1 MTAVRRPLS
10 LRALEGAAALASTAW
25 PVMERLLPERL
36 EFDDTQ
42 SIWHAG
48 TSDYRPR
55 PSLEG
60 SITAD
65 LAIIGG
71 GFTGVSTAYHIAQRF
86 PQRRIVLLEATSLA
100 NGASGRNGGL
110 ALNWINGIDTSDPD
124 LTRKV
129 YGLTSAG
136 LCAIRTLIER
146 HRLTVDHRFD
156 GTLTLHTS
164 PERAEA
170 AHAEGEYLRGLGIPV
185 QFLYRNEL
193 APQFNACGVYG
204 ATFEPDTGQ
213 INGAQFVRGLR
224 PILEER
230 GVAIYEQTPV
240 LRIQTGRIIR
250 LTTPRGEVR
259 TPAVVLATNGYTSKL
274 GLFRDALFPLHSSVF
289 ATAPLTP
296 AQREELGWRSFAGFA
311 DDRDR
316 ISYGSLTCT
325 GHLVFGGGSNQAYAY
340 LFNNRTRFPMQ
351 SGIARRAQEAI
362 RQTLLEYFPAASA
375 LPIAC
380 RWSGV
385 LGITLNRQPLWGRCG
400 EYKNIYYALGYSGH
414 GITLANLAGEF
425 IADLYGGDDSR
436 WRWLPF
442 YERRYPPIPPE
453 PFRWLGYQAFT
464 RLTGRS
470 PRV

>member
-10 LRALEGAAALASTAW
+10 LRLLEGAAALASTTW
-25 PVMERLLPERL
+25 PLMGRLLPERL
-36 EFDDTQ
+36 EFDETQ
-42 SIWHAG
+42 SIWHTG
-48 TSDYRPR
+48 TPDYQPR
-55 PSLEG
+55 LPLEG
-60 SITAD
+60 STTTD

-129 YGLTSAG
+129 HGLTSAG
-136 LCAIRTLIER
+136 LRAIRTLIER
-146 HRLTVDHRFD
+146 RRLPVDHRFD

-170 AHAEGEYLRGLGIPV
+170 AHAEVEYLHGLGIPV
-185 QFLYRNEL
+185 QFLPREAL
-193 APQFNACGVYG
+193 ASQFNACGVYG

-224 PILEER
+224 PILEEH
-230 GVAIYEQTPV
+230 GVVVYEQTPV
-240 LRIQTGRIIR
+240 LRLRVGREIH

-259 TPAVVLATNGYTSKL
+259 ARAVVLATNGYTSKL

-289 ATAPLTP
+289 ATAPLTRSQLE
-296 AQREELGWRSFAGFA
+296 ALGWHAFAGFA

-316 ISYGSLTCT
+316 ISYGSLSPA
-325 GHLVFGGGSNQAYAY
+325 GHLVFGGGSNQSYAY
-340 LFNNRTRFPMQ
+340 LFNNRTRLPVP
-351 SGIARRAQEAI
+351 SGRAHRAQAAI
-362 RQTLLEYFPAASA
+362 RQTFLEYFPAASV

-400 EYKNIYYALGYSGH
+400 EYRNIYYALGYSGH

>member
-1 MTAVRRPLS
+1 MASTQRS
-10 LRALEGAAALASTAW
+10 LTTRVLEGAASLASRTW
-25 PVMERLLPERL
+25 PVAARFFPERL
-36 EFDDTQ
+36 EFDETQ

-48 TSDYRPR
+48 TPDYQPR
-55 PSLEG
+55 APLARTISV
-60 SITAD
+60 D

-71 GFTGVSTAYHIAQRF
+71 GFTGVSTAYHVSQRF
-86 PQRRIVLLEATSLA
+86 PQHRIVLLEATSLA

-110 ALNWINGIDTSDPD
+110 ALNWINGIDTDDPD

-129 YGLTSAG
+129 YDLTSAG
-136 LCAIRTLIER
+136 LQTIRTLIER
-146 HRLTVDHRFD
+146 HRLSVDHRFD
-156 GTLTLHTS
+156 GTLTLYTS
-164 PERAEA
+164 SARAEA
-170 AHAEGEYLRGLGIPV
+170 AHAEAEYLRELGIPV
-185 QFLYRNEL
+185 RFLPSGEL
-193 APQFNACGVYG
+193 VAHFDARGVYG

-213 INGAQFVRGLR
+213 INGAQFVRSLR

-250 LTTPRGEVR
+250 LTTPQGEVYA
-259 TPAVVLATNGYTSKL
+259 PAVVLATNGYTNKL

-296 AQREELGWRSFAGFA
+296 EQQQTLGWRAFAGFA
-311 DDRDR
+311 DDLDR
-316 ISYGSLTCT
+316 ISYGALTCT
-325 GHLVFGGGSNQAYAY
+325 GHLVFGGGSNQSYAY
-340 LFNNRTRFPMQ
+340 LFNNRTRLPPE
-351 SGIARRAQEAI
+351 SALARRAQAAI
-362 RQTLLEYFPAASA
+362 AQTLAGYFPAISDIPVAR
-375 LPIAC
+375 

-385 LGITLNRQPLWGRCG
+385 LGITLNRQPLWGRWG
-400 EYKNIYYALGYSGH
+400 EYRNIYYALGYSGH

-442 YERRYPPIPPE
+442 YQSRYPPIPPE

>member
-1 MTAVRRPLS
+1 MAPTQRS
-10 LRALEGAAALASTAW
+10 LTSRILESAAALTARTW
-25 PVMERLLPERL
+25 PLAAQLLPERL
-36 EFDDTQ
+36 EFDDTP

-48 TSDYRPR
+48 TPDYQPR
-55 PSLEG
+55 PPLRGVIS
-60 SITAD
+60 AD

-71 GFTGVSTAYHIAQRF
+71 GFTGVSTAYHVTRRF

-110 ALNWINGIDTSDPD
+110 ALNWINGVDTDDPE
-124 LTRKV
+124 LTRKI
-129 YGLTSAG
+129 YTLTSAG
-136 LCAIRTLIER
+136 LIAIRTLIER
-146 HRLTVDHRFD
+146 HRLPVDHRFD

-170 AHAEGEYLRGLGIPV
+170 AHAEAEYLQELGIPV
-185 QFLYRNEL
+185 RFLPPSDLRSQFD
-193 APQFNACGVYG
+193 ACGIYG
-204 ATFEPDTGQ
+204 ATLEPGTGQ

-224 PILEER
+224 PVLEEC

-240 LRIQTGRIIR
+240 LRIQIGRIIR
-250 LTTPRGEVR
+250 LTTPHGEVYA
-259 TPAVVLATNGYTSKL
+259 PAVVLATNGYTSKL

-296 AQREELGWRSFAGFA
+296 EQQQNLGWRAFAGFA
-311 DDRDR
+311 DDCDR
-316 ISYGSLTCT
+316 IAYGSLTCT
-325 GHLVFGGGSNQAYAY
+325 GHLVFGGGSNQAYVY
-340 LFNNRTRFPMQ
+340 LFNNGTRLPPE
-351 SGIARRAQEAI
+351 SAVARRSQAAI
-362 RQTLLEYFPAASA
+362 VRTLARYFPSA
-375 LPIAC
+375 TMLPIAY

-385 LGITLNRQPLWGRCG
+385 LDITLNRQPLWGRWG
-400 EYKNIYYALGYSGH
+400 EYRNVYYALGYSGH

-442 YERRYPPIPPE
+442 YQSRYPPIPPE

>member
-1 MTAVRRPLS
+1 MAPTQRS
-10 LRALEGAAALASTAW
+10 LTTRFLEGAAALAASAW
-25 PVMERLLPERL
+25 PLAARLCHERL
-36 EFDDTQ
+36 EFDDTL

-48 TSDYRPR
+48 TPDYQPR
-55 PSLEG
+55 PPLRSV
-60 SITAD
+60 ITAD

-71 GFTGVSTAYHIAQRF
+71 GFTGVSTAYHVARRF
-86 PQRRIVLLEATSLA
+86 PQRRVVLLEATSLA

-110 ALNWINGIDTSDPD
+110 ALNWINGIGTDDPD

-129 YGLTSAG
+129 YDLTSAG
-136 LCAIRTLIER
+136 LIAIQTLIE
-146 HRLTVDHRFD
+146 HERLLVDHRFD

-170 AHAEGEYLRGLGIPV
+170 AHAEAEYLCRLGIPV
-185 QFLYRNEL
+185 RFLHRSEL
-193 APQFNACGVYG
+193 ASHFDARGVSG
-204 ATFEPDTGQ
+204 ATLEPGTGQ

-224 PILEER
+224 PTLEER

-240 LRIQTGRIIR
+240 LRIRTGRIIR
-250 LTTPRGEVR
+250 LTTPQGAVCA
-259 TPAVVLATNGYTSKL
+259 PAVVLATNGYTGKL
-274 GLFRDALFPLHSSVF
+274 GLFRDALFPLHSSVL
-289 ATAPLTP
+289 ATAPLSP
-296 AQREELGWRSFAGFA
+296 EQQQNLGWRAFAGFA
-311 DDRDR
+311 DDLDR
-316 ISYGSLTCT
+316 IAYGSLTRT

-340 LFNNRTRFPMQ
+340 LFNNRTRLPPE
-351 SGIARRAQEAI
+351 SAVARRAQAAI
-362 RQTLLEYFPAASA
+362 AQTLAGYFPSAST
-375 LPIAC
+375 LPIAY

-385 LGITLNRQPLWGRCG
+385 LDITLNRQPLWGRCG
-400 EYKNIYYALGYSGH
+400 EYRNIYYALGYSGH

-442 YERRYPPIPPE
+442 YQSRYPPIPPE

-464 RLTGRS
+464 RLTGKS

>member
-1 MTAVRRPLS
+1 MAPTQRS
-10 LRALEGAAALASTAW
+10 LTTRLLEGAAGLTARTWPLAT
-25 PVMERLLPERL
+25 RLLPERL
-36 EFDDTQ
+36 EFDDTP

-48 TSDYRPR
+48 TPDYRPR
-55 PSLEG
+55 PPLKGVIS
-60 SITAD
+60 AD
-65 LAIIGG
+65 LAIVGG
-71 GFTGVSTAYHIAQRF
+71 GFTGVSTAYHVAQRF
-86 PQRRIVLLEATSLA
+86 PNHRIVLLEATSLA

-110 ALNWINGIDTSDPD
+110 ALNWINGIGTDDPD
-124 LTRKV
+124 LTRQV
-129 YGLTSAG
+129 YDLTSAG
-136 LCAIRTLIER
+136 LVAIRTLIER
-146 HRLTVDHRFD
+146 HHLLVDHRFD

-170 AHAEGEYLRGLGIPV
+170 AHAEAEYLQGLGIPV
-185 QFLYRNEL
+185 RFLHSSDLRSR
-193 APQFNACGVYG
+193 FDACGVCG
-204 ATFEPDTGQ
+204 ATLEPDTGQ

-240 LRIQTGRIIR
+240 IRIRTGRIIR
-250 LTTPRGEVR
+250 LTTPQGEVWAL
-259 TPAVVLATNGYTSKL
+259 AVVLATNGYTSKL

-296 AQREELGWRSFAGFA
+296 ERQQRLGWRAFAGFA
-311 DDRDR
+311 DDLDR
-316 ISYGSLTCT
+316 ISYGALTRT

-340 LFNNRTRFPMQ
+340 LFNNRTRLSPE
-351 SGIARRAQEAI
+351 SAIARRAQAAI
-362 RQTLLEYFPAASA
+362 ARTLAGYFPSAAT

-385 LGITLNRQPLWGRCG
+385 LGITLNRQPLWGRWG

-442 YERRYPPIPPE
+442 YQSRYPPIPPE